1 MLSTSEAKRE
11 ANKMLKIKN
20 KWAILLACMVGANFV
35 NVPRVWAGSNF
46 QLTPAS
52 VELRPSGR
60 GIMSNF
66 YVTSTGTE
74 PVAVQVRMMKW
85 GITLDGTEIQEEEE
99 EDFLVYP
106 PQMIINPGQRQVV
119 RVTWLGDP
127 EPDHEL
133 IYKAVFEQLPINLQ
147 QVESPSPTGV
157 VVNFNVTVTYIPLI
171 YVTPEGARANV
182 VVDSLSRHRA
192 DDGREHLAIT
202 FENQGNRR
210 GLFNDLSLK
219 VASVSNPDHS
229 VTITGSDIKDDKGAF
244 VLAGSKRQFI
254 LPLPDGLPAGELV
267 ATLEAN

>member
-1 MLSTSEAKRE
+1 
-11 ANKMLKIKN
+11 MLKIKN
-20 KWAILLACMVGANFV
+20 KWAILLACMVGANLV
-35 NVPRVWAGSNF
+35 NIPRAWAGSNF
-46 QLTPAS
+46 QLTPNS

-85 GITLDGTEIQEEEE
+85 GVALDGTEIQEEEE

-106 PQMIINPGQRQVV
+106 PQMIINPGQRQAV

-133 IYKAVFEQLPINLQ
+133 IYKAVFEQLPINLR
-147 QVESPSPTGV
+147 QVENPNPTGI

-171 YVTPEGARANV
+171 YVTPNGASSNI
-182 VVDSLSRHRA
+182 VVDNVIRQRGA
-192 DDGREHLAIT
+192 DGKEQLAVT

-210 GLFNDLSLK
+210 GFFNDVSLR
-219 VASVSNPDHS
+219 VASMSNPDHT
-229 VTITGSDIKDDKGAF
+229 VTITGSDIRDDKGAF

-254 LPLPDGLPAGELV
+254 LPLPDGVPTGDLV

>member
-1 MLSTSEAKRE
+1 
-11 ANKMLKIKN
+11 MLKIKN
-20 KWAILLACMVGANFV
+20 KWAILLACMVGANLV
-35 NVPRVWAGSNF
+35 NIPRVWAGSNF
-46 QLTPAS
+46 QLTPNS

-60 GIMSNF
+60 GIMRNF

-85 GITLDGTEIQEEEE
+85 GVALDGTETQNEEE

-133 IYKAVFEQLPINLQ
+133 IYKAVFEQLPINLR
-147 QVESPSPTGV
+147 QVENPNPTGI
-157 VVNFNVTVTYIPLI
+157 VVNLNVTVTYIPLI
-171 YVTPEGARANV
+171 YVTPDGASANI
-182 VVDSLSRHRA
+182 VVDSITRQTGA
-192 DDGREHLAIT
+192 DGKEQLAVT

-210 GLFNDLSLK
+210 GLFNNLSLAISSPTNPENSIT
-219 VASVSNPDHS
+219 VAG
-229 VTITGSDIKDDKGAF
+229 TDIKDDKGAF

-254 LPLPDGLPAGELV
+254 LPLPDGVPAGDLV